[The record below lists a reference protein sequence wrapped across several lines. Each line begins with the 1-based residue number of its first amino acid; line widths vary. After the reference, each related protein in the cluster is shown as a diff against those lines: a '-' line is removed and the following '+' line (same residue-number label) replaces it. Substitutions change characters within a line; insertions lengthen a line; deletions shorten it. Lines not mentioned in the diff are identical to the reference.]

1 MSTGELMTRLPIWVM
16 LTAYFIGAVLLTL
29 SHRRPQVERAARWA
43 WTIAVLSLLI
53 HVGCAYHFYHR
64 WSQESAY
71 RETARQT
78 AQLTGI
84 EWGGGLYINYFLI
97 LCWMID
103 VGWWWRGLEQYRR
116 RSATLAVIWQGFLIF
131 VIFNATV
138 VFKTGALRFIGIVLC
153 GILCLLWLFEAVNR
167 SSEKSSEALH

>member
-1 MSTGELMTRLPIWVM
+1 MSTGELMTSVPVWVT
-16 LTAYFIGAVLLTL
+16 LIAYFAGAVLITI
-29 SHRRPQVERAARWA
+29 SRRKPQLERTARWA
-43 WTIAVLSLLI
+43 WTIAVISLLV
-53 HVGCAYHFYHR
+53 HVGFAYHFYHG

-78 AQLTGI
+78 ALVTGL

-97 LCWMID
+97 LCWIFD

-116 RSATLAVIWQGFLIF
+116 RSATLAVIWQAFLIF

-138 VFKTGALRFIGIVLC
+138 VFKTGALRFIGLVLC
-153 GILCLLWLFEAVNR
+153 GSLGLVWLY
-167 SSEKSSEALH
+167 EALKRSREEQTQALN